1 MRTYSKR
8 FRALLR
14 HRDSSSQ
21 SSDMLYLSPYCR
33 RRRRKSAQLAEERRR
48 RAVLKSAT
56 NYIRLRI
63 LLYLCPHTTMC
74 VSSYILPYVR
84 PHTITSVPSYY
95 YMCVLI
101 LLYMCPRT
109 AICVLILLYVSS
121 YYCLCPH
128 TNFVV
133 FNTTQK
139 FHCGPLY

>member
-1 MRTYSKR
+1 MYVSSYPYMCVLI
-8 FRALLR
+8 LLY
-14 HRDSSSQ
+14 
-21 SSDMLYLSPYCR
+21 MC
-33 RRRRKSAQLAEERRR
+33 AQLAEERRR

-139 FHCGPLY
+139 FHSIKELLLLYYYMCPHTTI